1 LIGEAIEA
9 LGRLCRSRALVWALA
24 RRELKARYR
33 GSALGYLWSLL
44 NPLLLLAVYS
54 IVFTVVFSPRGADI
68 HPYPLFLFGGI
79 LAWNFFSGSLLDAS
93 ETFRTNGP
101 LLRKVIVAP
110 EVFPGVSVA
119 AQAVH
124 FLLALPVL
132 AAATAYAHVRSGT
145 PVGWP
150 ALQLVPVM
158 ILLGA
163 CATGGALAVSAVSV
177 HWRDLRDLLRSVL
190 TFGFFA
196 SPIVYAIPS
205 LPERVRPWARL
216 NPAAFY
222 FHALHDAVFA
232 CRWIGPAD
240 WIGMAISSLIALGVG
255 GAVFSR
261 LRDSI
266 AEVA

>member
-1 LIGEAIEA
+1 VIGAASETLA
-9 LGRLCRSRALVWALA
+9 RLYRSRVLVWVLA

-54 IVFTVVFSPRGADI
+54 IVFTIVFSPRGADI

-79 LAWNFFSGSLLDAS
+79 LAWNFFSGALLDAS
-93 ETFRTNGP
+93 ETFRANGP
-101 LLRKVIVAP
+101 LLRKVIIAP

-119 AQAVH
+119 AQAIH
-124 FLLALPVL
+124 FLLALPILVL
-132 AAATAYAHVRSGT
+132 ATAYAHVRSGT

-150 ALQLVPVM
+150 DVQIAPVM
-158 ILLGA
+158 ALLAA

-177 HWRDLRDLLRSVL
+177 RWRDLRDLLRSVL

-196 SPIVYAIPS
+196 SPIVYAIAS
-205 LPERVRPWARL
+205 LPVRLRPWARL

-222 FHALHDAVFA
+222 FHALHESVFA
-232 CRWIGPAD
+232 CRWIGAED
-240 WIGMAISSLIALGVG
+240 WIGMTVSSVLALGIG

-266 AEVA
+266 AEEA